1 MATKKTT
8 TKKPAAKKAP
18 KTKAPKAP
26 KVKAEKTTKAAP
38 PETAAPKTKA
48 PKAQTIYDAMLN
60 GHAWHFGTYKETK
73 QGRELIPATI
83 DELKEKAAE
92 YWNIH
97 GTKDPISEEVI
108 ELDLDNTVTLC
119 SVLAELRK
127 AAR

>member
-1 MATKKTT
+1 MAKKTT

-48 PKAQTIYDAMLN
+48 PKAQTIFDAMLN

-73 QGRELIPATI
+73 QGRELIPANLDT
-83 DELKEKAAE
+83 LKEKAAA
-92 YWNIH
+92 YWKEN
-97 GTKDPISEEVI
+97 GSVDPISDELI
-108 ELDLDNTVTLC
+108 EIDLDNTEILC
-119 SVLAELRK
+119 RVLVAIRK